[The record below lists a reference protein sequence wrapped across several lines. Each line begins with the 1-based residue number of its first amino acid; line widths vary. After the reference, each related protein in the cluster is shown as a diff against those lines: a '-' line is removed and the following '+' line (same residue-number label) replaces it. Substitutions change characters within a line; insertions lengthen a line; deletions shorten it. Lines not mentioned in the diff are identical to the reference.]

1 MGGKKRET
9 RGKNNHMLRIGDTIF
24 SLDILEK
31 KFRCDL
37 PRCLGNCC
45 RYGDSGAPVTKEE
58 VAILKII
65 WPEVKPYL
73 RPEGISVI
81 EAEGSSVKDFEND
94 TVTPLI
100 RNEECAYAILDGNIF
115 MCGIEKAWSEGKITL
130 QKPVS
135 CHLFPARI
143 KQYAGFQAV
152 NYQEL
157 SICHAAVGCGQ
168 AEGIYVYDF
177 LKVPLIRALGEETYN
192 ELCIAA
198 EELRKNQ
205 KINH

>member
-1 MGGKKRET
+1 
-9 RGKNNHMLRIGDTIF
+9 MLRIGDTII

-31 KFRCDL
+31 RFKCDL
-37 PRCLGNCC
+37 SQCFGNCC
-45 RYGDSGAPVTKEE
+45 RYGDSGAPLTDEE
-58 VAILKII
+58 VTILDRI

-73 RPEGISVI
+73 RSEGISVI
-81 EAEGSSVKDFEND
+81 EERGTSITDFEND
-94 TVTPLI
+94 MVTPLI
-100 RNEECAYAILDGNIF
+100 GNEECAYTILDGNIF
-115 MCGIEKAWSEGKITL
+115 MCGIEKAWSEGKITF

-143 KQYAGFQAV
+143 KQYSGFQAV

-157 SICHAAVGCGQ
+157 SICSPAVECGRR
-168 AEGIYVYDF
+168 EGVYVYEF

-198 EELRKNQ
+198 EELRK
-205 KINH
+205 KSIKF

>member
-1 MGGKKRET
+1 
-9 RGKNNHMLRIGDTIF
+9 MLRIGDTIF

-31 KFRCDL
+31 KFKCDL

-45 RYGDSGAPVTKEE
+45 RYGDSGAPLSEEE
-58 VAILKII
+58 VDTLKEI

-73 RPEGISVI
+73 RPDGIEVI
-81 EAEGSSVKDFEND
+81 ENEGTSVRDFEND
-94 TVTPLI
+94 QVTPLVG
-100 RNEECAYAILDGNIF
+100 NEECAYAILDNNVF
-115 MCGIEKAWSEGKITL
+115 MCGIEKTWSEGKISF

-143 KQYAGFQAV
+143 KRYSGFRAV

-157 SICHAAVGCGQ
+157 SICHSAVGCGKK
-168 AEGIYVYDF
+168 EGIYVYEF
-177 LKVPLIRALGEETYN
+177 LKVPLIRALGEETYS

-198 EELRKNQ
+198 EELRRNPK
-205 KINH
+205 KFNH